1 MYGVGYFQEKE
12 TMKMEAL
19 YTATATVRGGR
30 EGSIESSDGVLK
42 HDLSMPKELGGSG
55 GSGTNP
61 EQLFAAGYGACYESA
76 LSNIARKEGVT
87 LHDVEINSN
96 VMIGKDESDGGFRLA
111 VRMDIKMP
119 GIERSQ
125 AEELAKKAHAFCPYS
140 KATRG
145 NIDVELNV
153 V

>member
-1 MYGVGYFQEKE
+1 
-12 TMKMEAL
+12 MKAL

-30 EGSIESSDGVLK
+30 EGSFESSDGALK
-42 HDLSMPKELGGSG
+42 HNLSMPKELGGPG

-76 LSNIARKEGVT
+76 LANVARKEGVK
-87 LHDVEINSN
+87 LQDVEVTSN
-96 VMIGKDESDGGFRLA
+96 VLIGKDESDGGFKLSVRLD
-111 VRMDIKMP
+111 VKMS
-119 GIERSQ
+119 GVDHDK
-125 AEELAKKAHAFCPYS
+125 AEDLAKRAHAFCPYS

-153 V
+153 LELSRQ

>member
-1 MYGVGYFQEKE
+1 
-12 TMKMEAL
+12 MKAL
-19 YTATATVRGGR
+19 YTATATVHGGR
-30 EGSIESSDGVLK
+30 EGSVASSDGVLK
-42 HDLSMPKELGGSG
+42 HDLSMPKELGGAG
-55 GSGTNP
+55 GNGTNP

-76 LSNIARKEGVT
+76 LSNVARQAGVK
-87 LHDVEINSN
+87 LSDVEVTSN

-111 VRMDIKMP
+111 VRLDVKLP

-125 AEELAKKAHAFCPYS
+125 AEELAKKAHDFCPYS

>member
-1 MYGVGYFQEKE
+1 
-12 TMKMEAL
+12 MKAL

-30 EGSIESSDGVLK
+30 EGSFESSDGALK
-42 HDLSMPKELGGSG
+42 HNLSMPKELGGPG

-76 LSNIARKEGVT
+76 LANVARKEGVK
-87 LHDVEINSN
+87 LQDVEVTSN
-96 VMIGKDESDGGFRLA
+96 VLIGKDESDGGFKLSVRLD
-111 VRMDIKMP
+111 VKMS
-119 GIERSQ
+119 GVDHDK
-125 AEELAKKAHAFCPYS
+125 AEDLAKKAHAFCPYS

-153 V
+153 LELSRQ

>member
-1 MYGVGYFQEKE
+1 
-12 TMKMEAL
+12 MKAL
-19 YTATATVRGGR
+19 YTATTTVHGGR
-30 EGSIESSDGVLK
+30 EGSVTSSDGVLK
-42 HDLSMPKELGGSG
+42 HDLSMPKELGGPG
-55 GSGTNP
+55 GNGTNP

-76 LSNIARKEGVT
+76 LANIARKEGVN
-87 LHDVEINSN
+87 LGNVEVTSN
-96 VMIGKDESDGGFRLA
+96 VMIGKDEQDGGFRLA
-111 VRMDIKMP
+111 VKLDIKIE

-125 AEELAKKAHAFCPYS
+125 AEDLAKKAHDFCPYS